1 MYTHPAAGWHIRP
14 FDRMDYHPCYRLF
27 RDCLKDFPWRGPMG
41 PYLRQLF
48 NSLPSAKAWVA
59 EEEQAGVVGF
69 LTLRKESAY
78 VDHLFVH
85 RDWRFCG
92 VARGLLE
99 VARNEMGCPLNLDVD
114 TKNTGARQAY
124 EALGWKVVARAGGE
138 KSDQIRLVGP

>member
-14 FDRMDYHPCYRLF
+14 FERPDYHPSYRLF

-48 NSLPSAKAWVA
+48 NSLPSSKAWVA
-59 EEEQAGVVGF
+59 EEEQAGVIGF

-92 VARGLLE
+92 VAQLCAARFFFVPSRRGQHRAL
-99 VARNEMGCPLNLDVD
+99 RDTGSTISLNWQKQQSYSICFTCV
-114 TKNTGARQAY
+114 
-124 EALGWKVVARAGGE
+124 
-138 KSDQIRLVGP
+138 